1 MDKKHQCASFWR
13 DDEGHPHIS
22 QRLMYRLTKSWK
34 AGLNNREAAIHSG
47 IKLSDLMEYLAYDEA
62 FRMRSEGLQ
71 LHTRIQAKL
80 NVSKDIEDGKSK
92 TSTWYLERRAQDEFS
107 TKQDMFINGTNASE
121 EDREKAIKDILDSL
135 GNDA

>member
-1 MDKKHQCASFWR
+1 
-13 DDEGHPHIS
+13 
-22 QRLMYRLTKSWK
+22 
-34 AGLNNREAAIHSG
+34 
-47 IKLSDLMEYLAYDEA
+47 MEYLAYDEA